1 MLLSILDFWQVPFKT
16 SEIFCNFCHYFFCLI
31 YRLNAEKQLEIVKR
45 KEKTESHLY
54 MVVRILYE
62 DSFYGHQG
70 IFLSIYGRGLTSG
83 GFLNPWDEE
92 ISIPETRPI
101 RKIFLYLSLFL
112 TLF

>member
-1 MLLSILDFWQVPFKT
+1 MFDIKIFHTNPDFSDFFEFDY
-16 SEIFCNFCHYFFCLI
+16 EIFVSFIISIFCLI

-70 IFLSIYGRGLTSG
+70 IFLLMYGRRNQGTHG
-83 GFLNPWDEE
+83 P
-92 ISIPETRPI
+92 T
-101 RKIFLYLSLFL
+101 
-112 TLF
+112 

>member
-1 MLLSILDFWQVPFKT
+1 MINCDDNRLCFNSCPDAKFSDFFELNY
-16 SEIFCNFCHYFFCLI
+16 EIFVSFIIFFCLI

-70 IFLSIYGRGLTSG
+70 IFFY
-83 GFLNPWDEE
+83 
-92 ISIPETRPI
+92 
-101 RKIFLYLSLFL
+101 
-112 TLF
+112 

>member
-1 MLLSILDFWQVPFKT
+1 MIAVCSFNLAFNL
-16 SEIFCNFCHYFFCLI
+16 FFH

-70 IFLSIYGRGLTSG
+70 EIYQIQISRHNIPLLKCISHKRSKNERYPFILAPSI
-83 GFLNPWDEE
+83 EC
-92 ISIPETRPI
+92 
-101 RKIFLYLSLFL
+101 
-112 TLF
+112 

>member
-70 IFLSIYGRGLTSG
+70 IFFVNVFPSEPRDS
-83 GFLNPWDEE
+83 WA
-92 ISIPETRPI
+92 
-101 RKIFLYLSLFL
+101 YLDIK
-112 TLF
+112 